1 MHLMLPLDMAVR
13 LLSDHVRLN
22 SRTNCVRLSI
32 SQNGVAQL
40 RLCMRCISSGIP
52 LFEQP
57 YPTEGERLEA
67 ISH

>member
-1 MHLMLPLDMAVR
+1 MHLMLPLDMVVR
-13 LLSDHVRLN
+13 RLSDHVRLS

-40 RLCMRCISSGIP
+40 RPCMRCISSGITR
-52 LFEQP
+52 LEQP

>member
-1 MHLMLPLDMAVR
+1 
-13 LLSDHVRLN
+13 
-22 SRTNCVRLSI
+22 VRLSL
-32 SQNGVAQL
+32 SQNGVAQP
-40 RLCMRCISSGIP
+40 RLCMRCLSSGIP